1 MREFPQGGLIGKA
14 VGYSRQIR
22 AMEIPTHA
30 SHACYFIVLALFPA
44 LVLVL
49 GMLRYTSLEAADL
62 MDLVSGMLPDA
73 LEPYIWRLISG
84 TYENTSK
91 LVVSV
96 SALTALW
103 SASRGIYGLLAGLN
117 AVYGVE
123 EDRGWLHTRMMSVVY
138 TFLFL
143 MVLLLTLVL
152 HVFGNTIENFIHS
165 TGDPRF
171 LMWMDIIDWGFFVLV
186 GAQTLL
192 FCAMFMFLPSRRN
205 GFRQSLPGALF
216 ASLGW
221 MVFSSVFSVYVENF
235 SNYTNIYGSV
245 YAVALVMLWLYM
257 CVSIVFYGGVLNRL
271 LIQEQKN

>member
-123 EDRGWLHTRMMSVVY
+123 EDRGWLHTRMMSVV
-138 TFLFL
+138 
-143 MVLLLTLVL
+143 
-152 HVFGNTIENFIHS
+152 
-165 TGDPRF
+165 
-171 LMWMDIIDWGFFVLV
+171 
-186 GAQTLL
+186 
-192 FCAMFMFLPSRRN
+192 
-205 GFRQSLPGALF
+205 
-216 ASLGW
+216 
-221 MVFSSVFSVYVENF
+221 
-235 SNYTNIYGSV
+235 
-245 YAVALVMLWLYM
+245 
-257 CVSIVFYGGVLNRL
+257 
-271 LIQEQKN
+271 